1 MEVSQQQIKNFV
13 ASCIIV
19 QFLCQSARLYYLS
32 TFIDAFRLIGG
43 SCRVTL
49 VVAFGFFPQN
59 FTRRQQPTKYVGA
72 LSFYGCRLSG
82 GDFLHSQVV
91 RILNL
96 LATYCPLMPL
106 RQLTQK
112 NLHVKLSQH

>member
-43 SCRVTL
+43 SRRVTL
-49 VVAFGFFPQN
+49 VVAFGFSPKILREGNNLQS
-59 FTRRQQPTKYVGA
+59 TLVLYRSMGA
-72 LSFYGCRLSG
+72 G
-82 GDFLHSQVV
+82 
-91 RILNL
+91 
-96 LATYCPLMPL
+96 
-106 RQLTQK
+106 
-112 NLHVKLSQH
+112 